1 MLFSYLGELILNI
14 CTQIFYCVIKNHK
27 ICRVQYNDK
36 PFVHFTFIRNV
47 MLVPSSVFLKPSVS
61 VILCTNVGSV
71 GTVWQLN
78 ACSMIQG
85 SILIGGK
92 RFFSLL
98 QPV

>member
-1 MLFSYLGELILNI
+1 VPFSYPGELIFNI

-27 ICRVQYNDK
+27 ICRVQYNDN
-36 PFVHFTFIRNV
+36 PFMHFTFTRNV
-47 MLVPSSVFLKPSVS
+47 MSVPNSVFLKPSIP

-78 ACSMIQG
+78 ACWMIQG
-85 SILIGGK
+85 SIPTGGK
-92 RFFSLL
+92 RLFSLP